1 MPIIKFVPEDFVVD
15 EKTSIVPR
23 NEGSYTIFQL
33 WKRDCSTLEA
43 LNMLSKKW
51 HVPLKWLG
59 VAGLKDKRAITTQL
73 FSAKGNVAPCDL
85 GKVRIEIL
93 GRSKSPISTG
103 MLEGN
108 SFKIVVR
115 SVEEVP
121 ETSGEFV
128 NYYGEQRFGTANE
141 DIGLNM
147 IKGDWKKA
155 CELTDDPRV
164 QEWFVSHPNDYV
176 GAMKILPLKLLKLYV
191 HSYQSKVWNE
201 CVSALLEKGETMTEF
216 PIPGF
221 GSEGEHIDVL
231 TTRIAHDGITLRSF
245 VIRQIPELSSEGGTR
260 TVMITAEN
268 ATMKVDNDDQFPGKK
283 KVTLEFYLPKGCY
296 ATEFIRQLFG
306 EVQTLK

>member
-23 NEGSYTIFQL
+23 NEGSYYFPTVE
-33 WKRDCSTLEA
+33 KRLFDSRSFKHA
-43 LNMLSKKW
+43 IKKW

-73 FSAKGNVAPCDL
+73 FSAKGNVACDL

-115 SVEEVP
+115 SVESSR
-121 ETSGEFV
+121 TSGGIRQLLRRTTIR
-128 NYYGEQRFGTANE
+128 NRKRRHRTQH
-141 DIGLNM
+141 D
-147 IKGDWKKA
+147 KGDWKKA

-191 HSYQSKVWNE
+191 HSTNQK
-201 CVSALLEKGETMTEF
+201 CGTSAFQHSSKGETMTEF
-216 PIPGF
+216 PIQDL
-221 GSEGEHIDVL
+221 EAKENIL
-231 TTRIAHDGITLRSF
+231 TFSQQESLTMESLCEA
-245 VIRQIPELSSEGGTR
+245 SSYDKYQNYHQKEER
-260 TVMITAEN
+260 E
-268 ATMKVDNDDQFPGKK
+268 
-283 KVTLEFYLPKGCY
+283 
-296 ATEFIRQLFG
+296 QL
-306 EVQTLK
+306 